1 MERTLMEGTNEFYS
15 ERLESGIQVVGQ
27 PMAGVESASVGFL
40 IGAGARDEAD
50 DVFGVSH
57 ALEQMLFRGTESMDA
72 RQISESFDSLGISY
86 DSSAGVEM
94 TLVSAVL
101 VGNRLSPAL
110 ELLVDCLRH
119 PSFPEDAVES
129 VKGLQIQEIRQRE
142 DRPAQK
148 VLDSLRRQFFRGNPI
163 SHDVLGSE
171 DTVLALN
178 RAAMREYWQ
187 SRYTA
192 RNVIISVAGNFNWD
206 TVIEQLQGLTT
217 GWPDHGGRSQVTVPT
232 PHAGI
237 SVVHKDSTQENLG
250 FGFPGVAVADP
261 RYYVAALVAQALGG
275 SSHSRLFQEVR
286 EKRGLAYAVQARFD
300 GMERAG
306 MMRVY
311 VGTSAER
318 AHESVEVVMDEL
330 RKLEENGLTE
340 DELRLS
346 KTRLKSQLVMRSEST
361 LARMASNLR
370 SWWFEETL
378 HSLSEVAQR
387 IDDVT
392 LSDVTDL
399 LTDLG
404 ITDHMAAVALGP
416 RTEDE
421 LFGGVLARS

>member
-1 MERTLMEGTNEFYS
+1 MDGTGEFFS
-15 ERLESGIQVVGQ
+15 ERLDSGIQVVGQ

-40 IGAGARDEAD
+40 IGAGARDEAEHN
-50 DVFGVSH
+50 FGVSH
-57 ALEQMLFRGTESMDA
+57 ALEQMLFRGTAKMDA
-72 RQISESFDSLGISY
+72 RAVSESFDSLGISY

-101 VGNRLSPAL
+101 IGNRLPPAL

-119 PSFPEDAVES
+119 PSFPEDAIENVRA
-129 VKGLQIQEIRQRE
+129 LQLQEIRQRE

-148 VLDSLRRQFFRGNPI
+148 VMDSLRRQFFRGNPVAN
-163 SHDVLGSE
+163 DVLGSE
-171 DTVLALN
+171 ETVSALTRN
-178 RAAMREYWQ
+178 TIVEYWQ

-192 RNVIISVAGNFNWD
+192 SNTIVSVAGNFDWD
-206 TVIEQLQGLTT
+206 TVIEQLRGLTDD
-217 GWPDHGGRSQVTVPT
+217 WPSGGGRSNVSVPT
-232 PHAGI
+232 PHSGI
-237 SVVHKDSTQENLG
+237 SVLHKDSTQENIG
-250 FGFPGVAVADP
+250 VAFPAVAVADP
-261 RYYVAALVAQALGG
+261 QYYVAALVAQALGG

-300 GMERAG
+300 GLERAG

-330 RKLEENGLTE
+330 RKLEEDGITE

-378 HSLSEVAQR
+378 HSLSNVAQR
-387 IDDVT
+387 IEDVDA
-392 LSDVTDL
+392 SAVTSL
-399 LTDLG
+399 VSNLG
-404 ITDHMAAVALGP
+404 ITEKMTFVALGP

-421 LFGGVLARS
+421 LFGNVLARS